1 MQDAVFP
8 FSLLVNAMV
17 IVNDIFARSWING
30 NCLKILWL
38 SGLPLLQLVAVAMF

>member
-8 FSLLVNAMV
+8 FSPLVNAMV
-17 IVNDIFARSWING
+17 NVSNIFARSWIIG
-30 NCLKILWL
+30 YCLKILWL